1 MENKKKTASEFFSSL
16 TEVDG
21 NNQTLGQLMDS
32 LETVSASQWINV
44 PEVIKFNNEQVPKF
58 TPEKAVKH
66 DNNKPD
72 LDLIPPEFQDA
83 VALAFMD
90 GERKYSR
97 HNYRN
102 GMEWTRLL
110 SAAKRHLN
118 AFSAG
123 EDYAEDSKV
132 HHLGHAGACIA
143 MLMDFYVNK
152 LGKDNRRPIKKGVP
166 NE

>member
-1 MENKKKTASEFFSSL
+1 MSSKKTENL
-16 TEVDG
+16 
-21 NNQTLGQLMDS
+21 TLGEFMDA
-32 LETVSASQWINV
+32 LHKVQADDWINV
-44 PEVIKFNNEQVPKF
+44 PEIIKYEAQKVSHFE
-58 TPEKAVKH
+58 PEKAVKH
-66 DNNKPD
+66 DKNKPD

-102 GMEWTRLL
+102 GMDWTRLL

-123 EDYAEDSKV
+123 EDYADDSKV

-152 LGKDNRRPIKKGVP
+152 LGNDNRRPIKKGDTL
-166 NE
+166 

>member
-1 MENKKKTASEFFSSL
+1 MDNNSNNNNNENPYNGL
-16 TEVDG
+16 
-21 NNQTLGQLMDS
+21 TLGQLMDA
-32 LETVSASQWINV
+32 LCPTDATEWTKT
-44 PEVIKFNNEQVPKF
+44 PDTIKTNNEPVPKF
-58 TPEKAVKH
+58 TSKVAIKN
-66 DNNKPD
+66 DKNKPD
-72 LDLIPPEFQDA
+72 LDLIPPEFQDV

-102 GMEWTRLL
+102 GMDWTRLL

-123 EDYAEDSKV
+123 EDYADDSKV

-152 LGKDNRRPIKKGVP
+152 LGNDNRRPIKKG
-166 NE
+166 E